1 MKYSFSPSP
10 NYRNQQS
17 TVGIMRHLTLCLC
30 SIVVFAVLYYWKA
43 FGPQYGLRVLLMTA
57 ASVAAALIT
66 EGLYFKLQK
75 KDVVK
80 ELKHSFGWVTA
91 LILVLITK
99 INVSFFA
106 LIVSTVIAIIAGK
119 LVFGGFGQNIF
130 NPAAFGEAL
139 IMNSFAAST
148 NPDFVTSAT
157 PMGSMNAYG
166 WVMDSSTFG
175 TFIKQFGGLGNMFL
189 GNYPS
194 VIGGSCA
201 LLILLCWAYLLWQK
215 DVDWRL
221 SATYLACV
229 FVFSLIIGLI
239 HGAGI
244 WYAVFHVLGGGVLF
258 GAVFMMTDPVT
269 NPITIPGR
277 IIFAVGAAAL
287 TLIIRLKASLPDGV
301 LFSIL
306 LMNMLTPGIDKFVD
320 GNQIKDAK
328 TIRTK
333 VLAVAA
339 VCTAVTLLVGATCEG
354 KIPGGAA
361 EAAVEGNTATGT
373 ADGFGGEVSVT
384 LTVEDGKITEC
395 TIVGEKETPA
405 VGGAAIPELT
415 QQILD
420 ANSAE
425 IDGVTGATITSTAVK
440 SAAGAALEALGQ

>member
-1 MKYSFSPSP
+1 
-10 NYRNQQS
+10 
-17 TVGIMRHLTLCLC
+17 
-30 SIVVFAVLYYWKA
+30 
-43 FGPQYGLRVLLMTA
+43 
-57 ASVAAALIT
+57 
-66 EGLYFKLQK
+66 
-75 KDVVK
+75 
-80 ELKHSFGWVTA
+80 
-91 LILVLITK
+91 
-99 INVSFFA
+99 
-106 LIVSTVIAIIAGK
+106 
-119 LVFGGFGQNIF
+119 
-130 NPAAFGEAL
+130 
-139 IMNSFAAST
+139 
-148 NPDFVTSAT
+148 
-157 PMGSMNAYG
+157 
-166 WVMDSSTFG
+166 
-175 TFIKQFGGLGNMFL
+175 
-189 GNYPS
+189 
-194 VIGGSCA
+194 
-201 LLILLCWAYLLWQK
+201 
-215 DVDWRL
+215 
-221 SATYLACV
+221 
-229 FVFSLIIGLI
+229 
-239 HGAGI
+239 
-244 WYAVFHVLGGGVLF
+244 
-258 GAVFMMTDPVT
+258 MMTDPVT

-395 TIVGEKETPA
+395 TIVSEKETPA

-425 IDGVTGATITSTAVK
+425 VDGVTGATITSTAVK

>member
-1 MKYSFSPSP
+1 
-10 NYRNQQS
+10 
-17 TVGIMRHLTLCLC
+17 
-30 SIVVFAVLYYWKA
+30 
-43 FGPQYGLRVLLMTA
+43 
-57 ASVAAALIT
+57 
-66 EGLYFKLQK
+66 
-75 KDVVK
+75 
-80 ELKHSFGWVTA
+80 
-91 LILVLITK
+91 
-99 INVSFFA
+99 
-106 LIVSTVIAIIAGK
+106 
-119 LVFGGFGQNIF
+119 
-130 NPAAFGEAL
+130 
-139 IMNSFAAST
+139 
-148 NPDFVTSAT
+148 
-157 PMGSMNAYG
+157 MGSMNAYG

-258 GAVFMMTDPVT
+258 GAVFMMTDSVT

-333 VLAVAA
+333 VLDVAA